1 MQQIE
6 RRNNMLNIDV
16 KGILTNTGRT
26 SPIFPG
32 IRPTTIIKDDYW
44 TSCVLIFDNP
54 ISLDE
59 SIQASITF
67 VSPKYYVNS
76 LWLNKCLDIYEGPR
90 VIGTFTVTEITNPIL
105 DANAEK
111 WIFIDGRDIH
121 TLNDFFDQIEQKLI
135 YKTDFKIGRN
145 LNAFND
151 LLWCG
156 FGIHEYEETLHIVW
170 IYAEKSKQAL
180 GDKYFNK
187 IVSIIEN
194 HESKNKYLELYDEHA
209 L

>member
-1 MQQIE
+1 
-6 RRNNMLNIDV
+6 MLNIDA

-26 SPIFPG
+26 TPIFPG

-44 TSCVLIFDNP
+44 ASCVINFDNP

-67 VSPKYYVNS
+67 VSPKYYANS
-76 LWLNKCLDIYEGPR
+76 LWLNKYLDIYEGPR
-90 VIGTFTVTEITNPIL
+90 IMGTFKVTEITNPIL
-105 DANAEK
+105 DSNADK

-121 TLNDFFDQIEQKLI
+121 TLNVFFDQIEQKLTS
-135 YKTDFKIGRN
+135 KTDFKIGRN

-151 LLWCG
+151 LLWGG
-156 FGIHEYEETLHIVW
+156 FGVHEYAEPLHIVW